1 MAHLILLLVMFAA
14 LTASFCPPPNPRRL
28 KHSSSAHFD
37 VVVSQKLHNLHATA
51 IFSTTISPSEEKILE
66 CHGCKRIFNSRN
78 ALFKHIRGD
87 GETVMDCSIAMKSK
101 PMLEEELLMTAV
113 IRYGYFDGRTDGSI
127 NSNQAT
133 NEVVAKMIH
142 EAFIH
147 SVNRFLNEEDDNE
160 IGNENVG
167 RSQFREGK
175 IFSTTAL
182 SYSSAAIM
190 RQPALRQDEEVVG
203 AASEV
208 LSFNYRFTHQATTIV
223 RWTEYAKR
231 DNVQEHMQMWL
242 DKECSSIQIE
252 LHHMDSLVPRSSK
265 FYAERS
271 ATQRSYT
278 YLMPVNWIL
287 PATNDEADKYSAR
300 RSDSISQVIEWGN
313 NLSQRSLQQHR
324 KHEPRAV
331 GQSKHSPECILAL
344 KRSLNSIESVT
355 VPNRRVR
362 RREERD
368 KNNDD
373 GALGDTEE
381 EEPTSDTLTRLSHG
395 RFGQL
400 WRKEKKCWSNFSS
413 LTGMAS
419 SPGFEAVWR
428 TMDRAKIVGVIDV
441 NGKSNINSME
451 DAIEGMHIIIEFK
464 ADGFVVGE
472 IPRIISAVVA
482 MTNGWLPANFF
493 DISTRPENYLP
504 PPTPP
509 PLLHRLYYF
518 QSARYHFHELASN
531 THGVSFARAI
541 NTGSQSEIKWE
552 DHLKKML
559 VSCVASSA
567 SKRLENE
574 WLSDLCNVVSPD
586 LRRRVESFEAEHL
599 EHHSQEIVHGT
610 SSILPLELADAPVG
624 AYSVTLALLRDIV
637 EKGLWPATSEARSRV
652 IKSPSGSSGNILATK
667 KRTIASLFPGNT
679 ISSGSFTVI
688 NEQFWQG
695 HELPLGNSMFA
706 PLRKAV
712 FELEEEIIRKN
723 SPITAAAGMSLSSLR
738 RPSTHCAVNRN
749 AQFTP
754 HVDSGRGLGQ
764 SVSLIV
770 GLGNYTGGEILV
782 EGQSYDIRYNPLEFD
797 GWNQLHWTSS
807 FQGER

>member
-1 MAHLILLLVMFAA
+1 MFAA
-14 LTASFCPPPNPRRL
+14 PTASFSPPPNPRRL

-51 IFSTTISPSEEKILE
+51 VFSTTISPSEEKILE

-175 IFSTTAL
+175 IFSTIAL
-182 SYSSAAIM
+182 SYSTAAIM
-190 RQPALRQDEEVVG
+190 RQPALRQDLEVIA

-208 LSFNYRFTHQATTIV
+208 LSFNYRLTHQPTTIV
-223 RWTEYAKR
+223 RWT
-231 DNVQEHMQMWL
+231 EHMQMWL
-242 DKECSSIQIE
+242 DKESSSIQIK
-252 LHHMDSLVPRSSK
+252 LHHTDCLVPRKSK

-278 YLMPVNWIL
+278 YLMPVTWIL

-331 GQSKHSPECILAL
+331 GQSKDSPECIAL
-344 KRSLNSIESVT
+344 KRSLKSIESVT

-381 EEPTSDTLTRLSHG
+381 EEPTSDTPTRLSHG

-400 WRKEKKCWSNFSS
+400 WRKEKKCCSNFSS

-451 DAIEGMHIIIEFK
+451 DATEGMYHN
-464 ADGFVVGE
+464 
-472 IPRIISAVVA
+472 RIQGRWICGRRDS
-482 MTNGWLPANFF
+482 TNN
-493 DISTRPENYLP
+493 ICCS
-504 PPTPP
+504 
-509 PLLHRLYYF
+509 
-518 QSARYHFHELASN
+518 SN
-531 THGVSFARAI
+531 
-541 NTGSQSEIKWE
+541 
-552 DHLKKML
+552 D
-559 VSCVASSA
+559 
-567 SKRLENE
+567 
-574 WLSDLCNVVSPD
+574 
-586 LRRRVESFEAEHL
+586 
-599 EHHSQEIVHGT
+599 
-610 SSILPLELADAPVG
+610 
-624 AYSVTLALLRDIV
+624 
-637 EKGLWPATSEARSRV
+637 
-652 IKSPSGSSGNILATK
+652 
-667 KRTIASLFPGNT
+667 
-679 ISSGSFTVI
+679 
-688 NEQFWQG
+688 
-695 HELPLGNSMFA
+695 
-706 PLRKAV
+706 
-712 FELEEEIIRKN
+712 
-723 SPITAAAGMSLSSLR
+723 
-738 RPSTHCAVNRN
+738 
-749 AQFTP
+749 
-754 HVDSGRGLGQ
+754 
-764 SVSLIV
+764 
-770 GLGNYTGGEILV
+770 
-782 EGQSYDIRYNPLEFD
+782 
-797 GWNQLHWTSS
+797 
-807 FQGER
+807 